1 MQSREL
7 YKIPLATVCQW
18 TGAETPPGD
27 GPAQF
32 KGHTDWEMSCPQA
45 GAEDRE
51 SERERSTCLLSV
63 LCLKGSDAHVN

>member
-51 SERERSTCLLSV
+51 RGRMTCLLSV
-63 LCLKGSDAHVN
+63 LSLKGSDAHVN